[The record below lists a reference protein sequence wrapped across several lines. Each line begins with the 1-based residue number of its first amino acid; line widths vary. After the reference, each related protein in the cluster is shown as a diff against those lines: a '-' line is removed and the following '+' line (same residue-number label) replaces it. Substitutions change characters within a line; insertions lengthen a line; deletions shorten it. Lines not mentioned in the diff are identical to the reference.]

1 MKGRVEEAREIVMRL
16 HSVKGDPEYEFARSE
31 FYQMVKQTE
40 VDRTLDPGWVAM
52 FTKKG
57 YRRRTALAMGFALV
71 GQSTGVLVINNYGP
85 TLYTTFGYDTYVHPS
100 SILRPWER
108 EMGME

>member
-1 MKGRVEEAREIVMRL
+1 MRL
-16 HSVKGDPEYEFARSE
+16 HSVKGDPEHEFARGE

-57 YRRRTALAMGFALV
+57 YC
-71 GQSTGVLVINNYGP
+71 
-85 TLYTTFGYDTYVHPS
+85 
-100 SILRPWER
+100 
-108 EMGME
+108 